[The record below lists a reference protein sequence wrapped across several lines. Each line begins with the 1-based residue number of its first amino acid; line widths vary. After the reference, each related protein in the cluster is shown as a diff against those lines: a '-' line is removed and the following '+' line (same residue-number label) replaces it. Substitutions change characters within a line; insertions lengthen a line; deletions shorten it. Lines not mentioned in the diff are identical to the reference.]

1 MKRTGTA
8 WKCLLALAAAAVA
21 ALSETAVAGDAWFSG
36 AWPYRRPVTV
46 AEAAPT
52 RLEGDDIAYVT
63 MMTGGLAKPDG
74 SDIRVASPAGQEMPS
89 RVLMTGP
96 GDQATVA
103 FALQPKEKT
112 YYVYFG
118 NPAAGTAKPLE
129 IRRGVLMEVWDYNG
143 RPVRTF
149 SQMQE
154 IFDSPGEPLGRCFQQ
169 GVFLGYNPFGPSN
182 RIAVR
187 YTGYLVCPWSG
198 NYIFCTSSQD
208 ASFLTVDDKLV
219 VENGGRHGP
228 QREPRQTGQ
237 IELQSGL
244 HKLTV
249 YQACSGNWFPVII
262 AAWQPPGAMQ
272 IKPIPSSAFARAVE
286 AQPQA
291 MEERYQ
297 GVAVD
302 FVAVHAGEAGWEGA
316 QTQRYS
322 FKAVTGNTGGQPPA
336 VLWNFGDGQTS
347 RQATVDHVYLTA
359 GDYTVTLTVR
369 TASGGEYKRVNRLAI
384 SRPWTKLADEAHD
397 EMAQHAAI
405 VAGYDLAGLG
415 DEALAA
421 ACRLFQQTDRPADVM
436 RAAEAL
442 FQRNKAHASPAAA
455 AMYADA
461 MSAGGQPAKA
471 AEAMLQAAKQVE
483 TPEARAAL
491 LVRAGQLFLEA
502 GTGADQAMSA
512 FGEAAALLGSS
523 GRSGV
528 LRSAHIGMG
537 DVWRLRGDG
546 GKALAEYQAAGT
558 ASADSPVMAE
568 VRQGDMARHV
578 EAYLRDKDY
587 KSAEDYLA
595 RWADAAPADKLEGY
609 WSLLR
614 VKAFLAQDRNTQ
626 AAAEARTLV
635 AANPSSPYAP
645 QLLALAAEAYT
656 KLSQPEQAMA
666 MRKQLLEKY
675 PESPLAAEASKKA
688 AAP

>member
-1 MKRTGTA
+1 MKSTGTS
-8 WKCLLALAAAAVA
+8 WKCLLAALVVAELGGAAVA
-21 ALSETAVAGDAWFSG
+21 GELWFGG
-36 AWPYRRPVTV
+36 AWPYRRAVTV
-46 AEAAPT
+46 AEAVPSK
-52 RLEGDDIAYVT
+52 LEGDDIAYVT
-63 MMTGGLAKPDG
+63 MLTGGFAKPDG
-74 SDIRVASPAGQEMPS
+74 SDIRVATPSGQETPC
-89 RVLMTGP
+89 RVLMAGP
-96 GDQATVA
+96 GDQVTVA
-103 FALQPKEKT
+103 FALREKEST

-118 NPAAGTAKPLE
+118 NPAAGPPKPME

-143 RPVRTF
+143 RAVRDF

-154 IFDSPGEPLGRCFQQ
+154 IFNSPGEPLGRCFQPSI
-169 GVFLGYNPFGPSN
+169 FLGYNPFGPSN

-198 NYIFCTSSQD
+198 KYIFCTSSQD

-228 QREPRQTGQ
+228 QRDPRQTGQ

-244 HKLTV
+244 HKLTM
-249 YQACSGNWFPVII
+249 YQACSGNGFPII
-262 AAWQPPGAMQ
+262 VAAWQPPGSMQ
-272 IKPIPSSAFARAVE
+272 IKPIPSSAFAKVVE
-286 AQPQA
+286 AKPQA
-291 MEERYQ
+291 LEDRYQ
-297 GVAVD
+297 GVTVD
-302 FVAVHAGEAGWEGA
+302 FVPVHAGEAGWEGE

-322 FKAVTGNTGGQPPA
+322 FKAVTGNAGGQRPQ

-347 RQATVDHVYLTA
+347 RQATVDHVYLA
-359 GDYTVTLTVR
+359 PGDYTVTLTLR
-369 TASGGEYKRVNRLAI
+369 TASGGESKRVNRLAV
-384 SRPWTKLADEAHD
+384 SRPWTKLTSDEHD
-397 EMAQHAAI
+397 ELAQHATI
-405 VAGYDLAGLG
+405 VTGYDFAGLS
-415 DEALAA
+415 DQALTA
-421 ACRLFQQTDRPADVM
+421 ACRLFQQTGQTADVM

-442 FQRNKAHASPAAA
+442 FQRNKASPSPAAA

-471 AEAMLQAAKQVE
+471 AEAIFQAAKQVAS
-483 TPEARAAL
+483 PEVRAGL

-512 FGEAAALLGSS
+512 FQEAATLLGSA
-523 GRSGV
+523 GRSAV
-528 LRSAHIGMG
+528 LRSARIGMG
-537 DVWRLRGDG
+537 DIWRLRGDG
-546 GKALAEYQAAGT
+546 EKALAEYQAAGA
-558 ASADSPVMAE
+558 ASADSPVMAA
-568 VRQGDMARHV
+568 VLQGDMARHV

-587 KSAEDYLA
+587 KSAEDYLD
-595 RWADAAPADKLEGY
+595 RWADAVPADKLDGY

-614 VKAFLAQDRNTQ
+614 VKACLAQDRNTQ
-626 AAAEARTLV
+626 AAAEAQTLL

-645 QLLALAAEAYT
+645 QLLVLAAEAYT